1 MKLTRL
7 GLAIPKKSSVENAA
21 NKVTEQPTTTTQM
34 PKLER
39 AEVEDLP
46 TGNDAIGFLWAAL
59 RILKEPEV
67 CKDEAKKLC

>member
-1 MKLTRL
+1 
-7 GLAIPKKSSVENAA
+7 VENAA

-46 TGNDAIGFLWAAL
+46 TGNDAIGFLWSAL

-67 CKDEAKKLC
+67 CKD